1 MDQASMRQHSDAAT
15 EHATSNASDWLGATD
30 PNDPHPTSGAS
41 ERRVAADGE
50 AYTYND
56 FEEHYGATQAYWKWN
71 QCKAIGEN
79 REDVATERA
88 GFSTGDSTENAEQTT
103 STNYGTISNA
113 SSSWITPADA
123 QRHPGNPSVAY
134 MNASAVATER
144 SNSPMQ
150 G

>member
-1 MDQASMRQHSDAAT
+1 MDKATMQQHSDAAT
-15 EHATSNASDWLGATD
+15 EHATSGT
-30 PNDPHPTSGAS
+30 S
-41 ERRVAADGE
+41 ERRVAADGQ
-50 AYTYND
+50 AYTYNE
-56 FEEHYGATQAYWKWN
+56 FKEHYGANRVDWIWY